1 MNIFIL
7 LQIES
12 QIKKNFAYLHTQ
24 MKRGGEGEKIVRK
37 KETNEERQHGGEGGG
52 GGGGGGGT
60 KGTGGGLEQQSCQK
74 HQSHA
79 RPAILFL
86 THGQICDS
94 IC

>member
-1 MNIFIL
+1 
-7 LQIES
+7 
-12 QIKKNFAYLHTQ
+12 

-94 IC
+94 IFKNLSLTRKSLSMSKKPV